1 MKKLNSDP
9 IGPMKNK
16 RAGREK
22 KKIER
27 SKQRR
32 KTLGLGKNAG

>member
-9 IGPMKNK
+9 IGPMKSK
-16 RAGREK
+16 RTGREK
-22 KKIER
+22 KIEK